1 MLGSLRRIAVFS
13 IVALAAC
20 NGGTGAVDV
29 HGAVPRA
36 GGDAPADQ
44 VTEAATSERN
54 FGVALYAELAQRS
67 GGNLFLSPHAITES
81 LTMLYAGAANETQS
95 AMRPAL
101 QLTLPDSELQGAMNS
116 LDLALASRG
125 QGLPGAN
132 GQPFS
137 FTIANAIWGPQGGS
151 FLTSYL
157 DTIALDYGA
166 TLQLFDF
173 AHAADAAA
181 NTIDAWVAQQTEG
194 KIPSIV
200 APGTLTPDTRL
211 VLTSGV
217 SFNAPW
223 LTSFDS
229 SQTSPIQFTSSDNG
243 FVSAPM
249 MVSTA
254 AYSVYDGD
262 GVVAL
267 SLPYAGQQL
276 SMLIIEPD
284 DLQAFEAGFTGAAFD
299 AIVAGLAS
307 KTVELHLPK
316 WSFTTPSNLMA
327 PLSALGMSVIF
338 DGSNA
343 DFSGMDGQRDLYVSN
358 LAHEAY
364 IEVDESGVNA
374 SSAPVVVPPVDGVE
388 PGADAIV
395 IDHPFV
401 FAIRDEV
408 TGALLFL
415 GRVADPT
422 ATQ

>member
-13 IVALAAC
+13 IATLAAC

-29 HGAVPRA
+29 HGDVPRGAA
-36 GGDAPADQ
+36 GAPTDQ
-44 VTEAATSERN
+44 ITAAATSERS
-54 FGVALYAELAQRS
+54 FGIALYAELAHAS
-67 GGNLFLSPHAITES
+67 GNLFLSPHAISES
-81 LTMLYAGAANETQS
+81 LTMLYAGAANGTQS
-95 AMRPAL
+95 AMRSAL
-101 QLTLPDSELQGAMNS
+101 QLTLPDNELQGAMNS
-116 LDLALASRG
+116 LELELVSRG
-125 QGLPGAN
+125 QGQPGAN

-137 FTIANAIWGPQGGS
+137 LTIANAIWGPQGGS
-151 FLTSYL
+151 FLESYL

-173 AHAADAAA
+173 ALAPDAAA
-181 NTIDAWVAQQTEG
+181 STIDAWVAQQTQS
-194 KIPSIV
+194 KIPSII

-229 SQTSPIQFTSSDNG
+229 SQTSSLQFTSTNDG

-254 AYSVYDGD
+254 DYPVYDGN
-262 GVVAL
+262 GVLAV

-284 DLQAFEAGFTGAAFD
+284 DLATFEAGFTGAAFD
-299 AIVAGLAS
+299 AIVAGLTP
-307 KTVELHLPK
+307 KTIELHLPK
-316 WSFTTPSNLMA
+316 WSFTTPSNLEA

-343 DFSGMDGQRDLYVSN
+343 DFSGMDAQRDLYVSN

-364 IEVDESGVNA
+364 IEVDEAGVNA
-374 SSAPVVVPPVDGVE
+374 SSTMVLAPPVDGVA
-388 PGADAIV
+388 PGTGAIV

-422 ATQ
+422 AAQ